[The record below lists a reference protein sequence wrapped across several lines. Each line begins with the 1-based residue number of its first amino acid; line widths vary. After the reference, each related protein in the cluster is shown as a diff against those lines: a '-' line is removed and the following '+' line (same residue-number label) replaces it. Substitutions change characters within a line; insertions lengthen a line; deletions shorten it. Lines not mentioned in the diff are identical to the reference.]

1 MKYIQGLRFIETLD
15 ALKIVD
21 GEFNFPKSKNRS
33 DRLYKKLIKK
43 HISQEKK
50 EPCIICTGDDV
61 FCVHPSIMPSLK
73 KELEKNIKG

>member
-50 EPCIICTGDDV
+50 
-61 FCVHPSIMPSLK
+61 SLV
-73 KELEKNIKG
+73 